1 MNKNLALFAFLG
13 IFGACT
19 NSENPRVSKDSAET
33 QPELSTEEETQTL
46 IPMEYVIIETNK
58 GNISLELDPNK
69 APITVA
75 NFLAYVDSGF
85 YDNTVFHRVIDGFMI
100 QGGGFTTD
108 GEKKETRDPIVL
120 ESQNGL
126 KNDVGTIAMART
138 NAPNSATAQF
148 FINLKDNSFLNYQP
162 GNPG

>member
-1 MNKNLALFAFLG
+1 
-13 IFGACT
+13 
-19 NSENPRVSKDSAET
+19 
-33 QPELSTEEETQTL
+33 
-46 IPMEYVIIETNK
+46 MEYVVIETNK

-75 NFLAYVDSGF
+75 NFMAYVDAGF

-100 QGGGFTTD
+100 QGGGFTD
-108 GEKKETRDPIVL
+108 EGDRKETRDPIIL
-120 ESQNGL
+120 ESENGL

-148 FINLKDNSFLNYQP
+148 FINLKDNGFLNYAP
-162 GNPG
+162 GNAGYAVFGKVTSGMDVVNEIRKAETTVKKGMSDWPEEEVIMTKVYRE